1 MPETVASGK
10 RVGLH
15 YNGFWKCVVDG
26 VGLAREFGLK
36 IAENGLEL
44 RKSG

>member
-1 MPETVASGK
+1 MPELGASGK

-15 YNGFWKCVVDG
+15 YNGFWNRVVDAIGLVG
-26 VGLAREFGLK
+26 VFGLK

>member
-1 MPETVASGK
+1 MPESGASEK

-15 YNGFWKCVVDG
+15 YNGFWNSVVDAI
-26 VGLAREFGLK
+26 GLGGIFGLK
-36 IAENGLEL
+36 IAENGIEL

>member
-1 MPETVASGK
+1 ME

-15 YNGFWKCVVDG
+15 YNGFWKCVVEV
-26 VGLAREFGLK
+26 VGLVGKKGVK
-36 IAENGLEL
+36 IAQNSLEL